1 MIRIPS
7 RPNRGAFVRCAGLGA
22 RCILAGVL
30 AVGLAACAGPER
42 VPRPSSY
49 DFGPEAPGPAA
60 GVAPAGP
67 PLALAEVEA
76 PPALDGTAMLY
87 RLAYAD
93 GRETRAYA
101 QSRWSMAPAQLL
113 RQRLRARLGAQRP
126 VLAVGEAPAPQVL
139 RVELEEF
146 SQVFESPQRS
156 VARVRL
162 RATLLEASAP
172 PGQQV
177 RQRTFVAQRPA
188 PSPDAAGGVQA
199 LHEATDEVAE
209 AVAQWVRAAP

>member
-1 MIRIPS
+1 MADIGLAKGAEE
-7 RPNRGAFVRCAGLGA
+7 RGHARAALDAHSVREAY
-22 RCILAGVL
+22 RRWAGVYDTVFGGVSGFGRRR
-30 AVGLAACAGPER
+30 AVAAVNRRSGPR
-42 VPRPSSY
+42 
-49 DFGPEAPGPAA
+49 
-60 GVAPAGP
+60 
-67 PLALAEVEA
+67 
-76 PPALDGTAMLY
+76 
-87 RLAYAD
+87 
-93 GRETRAYA
+93 
-101 QSRWSMAPAQLL
+101 
-113 RQRLRARLGAQRP
+113 

-162 RATLLEASAP
+162 RATLFEASAP